1 MHHPYRY
8 MGESPAETVQN
19 LGGYIRHVHVKDS
32 KIVNG
37 ALEYRMMG
45 DGDLPLHQ
53 MFDALLGIGYELH
66 LPRVGQALVAGAFG
80 RRVVFPRFADYM
92 RDYLDERL
100 AEAPLQK
107 NRTGTGEY
115 VWPKE
120 TLIDLTFPDVLD
132 KMVEKFPDQPCFR
145 YTELDYARTYKEFRD
160 DVDTF
165 ARSLIAMG
173 VKKGDHVAI
182 WATNVPQWYITFWA
196 TTKIGAVL
204 VTVNTAYKSMRRSTC
219 SASPI
224 PIRSS

>member
-1 MHHPYRY
+1 

-53 MFDALLGIGYELH
+53 MFDALLGIGYEGYISLEWVKRWSQE
-66 LPRVGQALVAGAFG
+66 LSDAG
-80 RRVVFPRFADYM
+80 VVFPRFADYM

-120 TLIDLTFPDVLD
+120 IF
-132 KMVEKFPDQPCFR
+132 
-145 YTELDYARTYKEFRD
+145 
-160 DVDTF
+160 
-165 ARSLIAMG
+165 S
-173 VKKGDHVAI
+173 
-182 WATNVPQWYITFWA
+182 
-196 TTKIGAVL
+196 
-204 VTVNTAYKSMRRSTC
+204 
-219 SASPI
+219 
-224 PIRSS
+224 